1 MNRFV
6 KIFAITAIFWFV
18 LQPFTASGRDLE
30 LNAYVDKNTLTIN
43 DYFKYTVE
51 ISGSIGTMQ
60 KPELPDLSQFHI
72 LSGPSESSSYQYING
87 AMSASKTFTYLL
99 QPKKI
104 GEFVIQPV
112 KLKVKKEVLKTEP
125 IVIRAVKDAGQNRG
139 KTSGQSQKSQ
149 QSQRTPDTSREFEED
164 PGDVFLRA
172 EPDKTTLV
180 QNDGVTITYKLYFRV
195 NISTYEI
202 TKVPQ
207 TAGFWTEEFELPRQP
222 VIGEEIIG
230 GRKYQVAAIKKV
242 TLFPTKYG
250 VITIEPLEAQLQV
263 RQKRRSN
270 RRDPFQSF
278 FDDPFFGTTFS
289 VPRYVQSNPVKLNVK
304 PLPRE
309 GKPEQFSGAAGQ
321 YQMEVTI
328 DKDSVETNVPI
339 TLTLVIHGRG
349 NIRTTPPPKF
359 EIPADFEQY
368 DPEVEVVTDKSRGYV
383 YGSKTFRYLLVPRFP
398 GLQEIEPIKFSFYN
412 TRSKKY
418 ETLQSQPFK
427 IKVSRGKETI
437 MPGGISI
444 SPGDVKY
451 YGSDINFIKNSTRL
465 RPADNLAFNGAGYS
479 MAYIIPLL
487 LLIGGIAGRSYYLRL
502 NPAKIRA
509 AHAYRNAKSAVE
521 KAVKSG
527 DSESSELFY
536 RNIGEG
542 LRGYMADKL
551 GISQAGLV
559 LEEIMHFLKETG
571 ISEATV
577 GELKEIISICDMGRF
592 STGSIAESEKNKL
605 GERAGKVLN
614 LMEEQWKK

>member
-1 MNRFV
+1 MNQFV
-6 KIFAITAIFWFV
+6 KIFAIIAVLWFV
-18 LQPFTASGRDLE
+18 LQPFSASGRDLE
-30 LNAYVDKNTLTIN
+30 LNAFVDKNTLTIS

-51 ISGSIGTMQ
+51 ISGSIGTMPT
-60 KPELPDLSQFHI
+60 PELPELSQFHI
-72 LSGPSESSSYQYING
+72 LSGPSESSNYQYING
-87 AMSASKTFTYLL
+87 AMSASKTYTYLL
-99 QPKKI
+99 QPKKT

-112 KLKVKKEVLKTEP
+112 KLKLRKEVLKTEP
-125 IVIRAVKDAGQNRG
+125 IVIRAIKDAGQNQ
-139 KTSGQSQKSQ
+139 KGQKGQKYQKSQ
-149 QSQRTPDTSREFEED
+149 GTSDAGGSDDD
-164 PGDVFLRA
+164 PGDIFMRA

-222 VIGEEIIG
+222 VIGEEIIQ
-230 GRKYQVAAIKKV
+230 GRRYQVAAIKKV

-250 VITIEPLEAQLQV
+250 ELNIEPLEAQLQV
-263 RQKRRSN
+263 REKRRSN

-289 VPRYVQSNPVKLNVK
+289 VPRYIQSNPVKLNVK

-309 GKPEQFSGAAGQ
+309 GQPEQFSGAAGQ
-321 YQMEVTI
+321 YRMEVSI
-328 DKDSVETNVPI
+328 DKDSVETNEPI
-339 TLTLVIHGRG
+339 TLTLKIHGRG
-349 NIRTTPPPKF
+349 NIRTTPPP
-359 EIPADFEQY
+359 EVVIPADFEQY

-383 YGSKTFRYLLVPRFP
+383 YGAKTFTYLLVPRFP
-398 GLQEIEPIKFSFYN
+398 GLQEIKPIKFSFYN
-412 TRSKKY
+412 TRKKKY
-418 ETLQSQPFK
+418 ETLQSQPFE

-465 RPADNLAFNGAGYS
+465 RPAANLTFNGTGYS
-479 MAYIIPLL
+479 LAYIIPLL
-487 LLIGGIAGRSYYLRL
+487 LFIGGIAGRFYYLRL

-509 AHAYRNAKSAVE
+509 VHAYRNAKNAVE

-527 DSESSELFY
+527 DSEGSERFY
-536 RNIGEG
+536 RSIGEG

-559 LEEIMHFLKETG
+559 LEEIMDILRETG
-571 ISEATV
+571 ISDETAA
-577 GELKEIISICDMGRF
+577 ELKEIISICDMGRF
-592 STGSIAESEKNKL
+592 STGSIDTSEKNKL
-605 GERAGKVLN
+605 GERAGTLLN
-614 LMEEQWKK
+614 SMEERWKR